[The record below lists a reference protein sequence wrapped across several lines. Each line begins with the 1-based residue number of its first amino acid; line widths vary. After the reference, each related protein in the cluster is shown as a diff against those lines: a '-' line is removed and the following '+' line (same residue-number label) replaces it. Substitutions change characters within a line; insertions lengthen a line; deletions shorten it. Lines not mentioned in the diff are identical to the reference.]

1 MGGLFQLLLG
11 RGGDF
16 QDPAHFLVFSQCLE
30 TVRAPLGVSFHLRIE
45 EQILVLSAILVPF
58 DSNWFV
64 LCPWLCHS
72 FKSCALP
79 LSLLLQCDM
88 KIIRSLYLSK
98 VVLLIKLLEDECNN
112 CL

>member
-16 QDPAHFLVFSQCLE
+16 QDPAHFLVFSQCLG

-58 DSNWFV
+58 DYNWFV

>member
-1 MGGLFQLLLG
+1 MLIGGRIIPTTFGKGWRFPGSGPLLG
-11 RGGDF
+11 LG
-16 QDPAHFLVFSQCLE
+16 
-30 TVRAPLGVSFHLRIE
+30 TVMAPLGVSFDLLIE
-45 EQILVLSAILVPF
+45 DQVLVLPVILVPF
-58 DSNWFV
+58 DSNWFM

-79 LSLLLQCDM
+79 LSLLLQYDM
-88 KIIRSLYLSK
+88 KIIRSLYLLK